1 MIQPRIIPGE
11 PVDPT
16 LTLSESDLELLASR
30 GISREKAIAQCAVL
44 SQGARFPDLSRASTV
59 GDGIVRAAPE
69 ILDAHIEAFASLA
82 ERGEVGFF
90 VPASGAASRMFAGL
104 RQFLSGTHPDPDAE
118 RTRILALAKAPVVA
132 RNLWQKG
139 ISPSDAPGVARLL
152 VSDPPDGYGWASRPK
167 AFVPFHE
174 DPEESFPLRTP
185 LVEQVAEASEILG
198 KGAHGVIHFTLP
210 EDWPLPEGF
219 NDGCRMLGLRH
230 GGDMVAGASV
240 QSPSTDTLSQD
251 SEGALVRDA
260 EGRLVLR
267 AGGHGALLPN
277 LAMTPGR
284 VVLVKNID
292 NIQPDARRSWV
303 VPWRRR
309 LGALAWALREAA
321 DRFLYGGD
329 SGALRGLAKPLGIAL
344 PAADADLREAVD
356 RPLRVAGMVPNAGE
370 PGGGPFWVRSAEG
383 AQRLEIVEQS
393 EVAAEQKSLLSG
405 STHFNP
411 VDIACCFRKPSGESY
426 RLEAFVDQSR
436 VFLSEKPTP
445 QGMVRAL
452 EHPGLWNGSMSKWWT
467 IFLEL
472 PPETFLPAKTI
483 HDLAH
488 PWRLSRQ

>member
-1 MIQPRIIPGE
+1 
-11 PVDPT
+11 VDPT
-16 LTLSESDLELLASR
+16 PMLSDSDLELLANR
-30 GISREKAIAQCAVL
+30 GISRETAQAQCSVL
-44 SQGARFPDLSRASTV
+44 TGGVAAPVLSRAATV
-59 GDGIVRAAPE
+59 GDGVVRAAPE
-69 ILDAHIEAFASLA
+69 ALDAHLDAFAALA
-82 ERGEVGFF
+82 RRGEVGFF
-90 VPASGAASRMFAGL
+90 VPASGAASRMFATL
-104 RQFLSGTHPDPDAE
+104 RQFLSGTHPQAAAE
-118 RTRILALAKAPVVA
+118 EARILALARSPVVA

-139 ISPSDAPGVARLL
+139 ISPTDARAVARLL
-152 VSDPPDGYGWASRPK
+152 VSDAPDGYGWASRPK

-185 LVEQVAEASEILG
+185 LVEQVAEASEILR

-219 NDGCRMLGLRH
+219 NDACRMLGLRH
-230 GGDMVAGASV
+230 GGDVVAGASV
-240 QSPSTDTLSQD
+240 QSPSTDTLSLD

-260 EGRLVLR
+260 QGCPVLR

-292 NIQPDARRSWV
+292 NIQPDSRRSWV

-321 DRFLYGGD
+321 DRFLEGGD
-329 SGALRGLAKPLGIAL
+329 ANALRSLAEQFCIHL
-344 PAADADLREAVD
+344 PADDAQLREAVD
-356 RPLRVAGMVPNAGE
+356 RPLRVAGMVPNSGE
-370 PGGGPFWVRSAEG
+370 PGGGPFWVRSTEG
-383 AQRLEIVEQS
+383 DERLEIVEQS
-393 EVAAEQKSLLSG
+393 EVAAGQRSILSG

-411 VDIACCFRKPSGESY
+411 VEIACCFRKPSGESY
-426 RLEAFVDQSR
+426 PLEAFVDGDR
-436 VFLSEKPTP
+436 VFLSDKPTP
-445 QGMVRAL
+445 DGMVRVL

-467 IFLEL
+467 VFLEL